1 MIQWEILQ
9 RPLLCL
15 TLFTKGVVMSQHSG
29 QTLNRVQL
37 QPQAICC
44 KTLSKMIFSGHCSQ
58 VFAYPR
64 FVSTGI
70 TPSS

>member
-9 RPLLCL
+9 RDHSFVL
-15 TLFTKGVVMSQHSG
+15 TLFTKGIVMSQHSG

-44 KTLSKMIFSGHCSQ
+44 KTLSKIIF
-58 VFAYPR
+58 FR
-64 FVSTGI
+64 TL
-70 TPSS
+70 